1 MGEFERADLSQ
12 MRIAVKLRIYL
23 NSYLGFHA
31 EKENEEYESGM
42 KRAEKCCEINVHS
55 SVI

>member
-1 MGEFERADLSQ
+1 MAEFERADLSQ

-42 KRAEKCCEINVHS
+42 KRAEKCCEN
-55 SVI
+55 